1 MKREEEL
8 KCCALLDNNCSIEN
22 LSFRTF
28 STFSVVFTNI
38 LYSSS
43 CSIFQVPDG
52 KVRKLLML
60 IILFGLLMLICT
72 LRYESVFND
81 YPQSRLFE

>member
-8 KCCALLDNNCSIEN
+8 KCCALLDGNCSIEN

-38 LYSSS
+38 LY
-43 CSIFQVPDG
+43 ILAAAFQVPDG
-52 KVRKLLML
+52 KVRKLLVL
-60 IILFGLLMLICT
+60 IILFELVMLMHGAI
-72 LRYESVFND
+72 
-81 YPQSRLFE
+81 